1 MAAHQIQAEND
12 SEYDRQSEFKAF
24 DDTKAG
30 VKGLVDAGVTKIP
43 RMFIH
48 EQCIKLDDTPAFHDP
63 SFRIPI
69 IDFEGWNEDETRRR
83 DIVQKLGSACKKWG
97 FFQMVNHGIPGSIL
111 EEIIDGIH
119 SFHHQDVEVKKEFY
133 SRDYFRKVLYNSNFD
148 LYQVPAASWRDTLTC
163 VMAPS
168 PPDPEEL
175 PLVCRDILIDYSKR
189 IMALGNTLFE
199 LSSEAL
205 GLEPNHLK
213 DIGCAEGLYVLGH
226 CYPACPEPELT
237 MGTTKHADSGFL
249 TLLLQDQIGGLQ
261 VLYENQWIDVTPM
274 PGALIVNLIS
284 NDQFISATHRVVAKN
299 VGPRTSVACFFRQH
313 LLPETL
319 RLYGP
324 IKELLSEENP
334 PVYRETTV
342 KDLLARKHL
351 NGNDGVSRLSHLKI

>member
-1 MAAHQIQAEND
+1 MAAYQIQAEND
-12 SEYDRQSEFKAF
+12 SDYDRQSEFKAF

-48 EQCIKLDDTPAFHDP
+48 EH
-63 SFRIPI
+63 FRIPI

-175 PLVCRDILIDYSKR
+175 PLACRDILIDYSKR

-199 LSSEAL
+199 LLSEAL
-205 GLEPNHLK
+205 GLEPDHLK

-274 PGALIVNLIS
+274 PGALIVNVGDLFQLIS